1 MKKKIIV
8 AILVVIFLVFGIIR
22 PAISDGPVTPTDLD
36 PPTTTITVTKELK
49 GEIWSVRCDVMDQV
63 SFTAGGGKWKPDIT
77 NWEHATSKEG
87 HRSNHCGNGENWV
100 LFVNEAGVVTG
111 LYQLKSGSTGGTLPS
126 IMYHAPADLAS
137 IPESQLIYDPTI
149 PGDPMTTRL
158 LQVFSP
164 ENVMPFSEVPLQE
177 GTRLFWIS
185 QNGNQV
191 WHHTGILHK
200 TSPRFAITING
211 EPYSLGV
218 GETITINDV
227 EEGLVQVE
235 EIATANYKLQEVQH
249 DDEGHYIIINEIDDP
264 GRPTPT
270 APPIVTTPPVETET
284 PTSPPEETET
294 PTNPPEET
302 ETPSSPPE
310 ETETPTLPIETETIT
325 APPAETETPTAPPI
339 ETETPT
345 VPIETETPTFP
356 PEETETP
363 TVPIETETPTSPPIE
378 TETPTSPP
386 VETETP
392 TSPPEETETP
402 TNPPIETETPTTPI
416 ETETPTE
423 TPTSTPSVVY
433 CAFTIRK
440 IVQNSEYMKNDTVF
454 NFKITGHNLKEP
466 LYIEVTVQKGQ
477 SEGGT
482 KIKNLPIGKYTVE
495 EVNLAHEY
503 TLISDAEITQYITGE
518 DMEFVFTNKHI
529 PPTTATPSEVPTET
543 PTPSPTPTP
552 TPTVTTSP
560 IPSEEPTPSAEPTVT
575 PTPTPKP
582 TISPDLP
589 QEIVEHIVDVMVDE
603 EGKTWYKMDDIIVEV
618 PPNLPQPKQP
628 SPWITFEEYDTAL
641 GGDVMINHVGD
652 CFD

>member
-8 AILVVIFLVFGIIR
+8 AILIVIFLVFGIIR
-22 PAISDGPVTPTDLD
+22 PAISDDPVTPTDLD
-36 PPTTTITVTKELK
+36 PPTTTITVTKELR
-49 GEIWSVRCDVMDQV
+49 GEIWSVRCDVMDQI

-77 NWEHATSKEG
+77 NWEHNTSKEG

-126 IMYHAPADLAS
+126 IMYRAPADLAS

-149 PGDPMTTRL
+149 SGDPMTTRL
-158 LQVFSP
+158 LKVFSP
-164 ENVMPFSEVPLQE
+164 ENVMLFSEVPLQE

-200 TSPRFAITING
+200 TDPRFAIVING

-227 EEGLVQVE
+227 EEGLIQVE
-235 EIATANYKLQEVQH
+235 EIATANYKLQEIQH
-249 DDEGHYIIINEIDDP
+249 DNEGHYIIINEIDDP

-310 ETETPTLPIETETIT
+310 ETETPTLPIETETVT
-325 APPAETETPTAPPI
+325 VPPAETETPTAPP
-339 ETETPT
+339 
-345 VPIETETPTFP
+345 
-356 PEETETP
+356 EETETP
-363 TVPIETETPTSPPIE
+363 TTPI
-378 TETPTSPP
+378 
-386 VETETP
+386 ETETP

-402 TNPPIETETPTTPI
+402 TIPIETETPTSPPIETKTPTAPI

-423 TPTSTPSVVY
+423 TPSVVY

-440 IVQNSEYMKNDTVF
+440 IVQNSEYMKDDTIF

-503 TLISDAEITQYITGE
+503 ILISDTEITQYITGE

-529 PPTTATPSEVPTET
+529 PPTTATPSEVPIET
-543 PTPSPTPTP
+543 PTPSSIPTT

-560 IPSEEPTPSAEPTVT
+560 IPSEEPTPSVEPTAT

-589 QEIVEHIVDVMVDE
+589 QEVVEHIVDVMVDE

-618 PPNLPQPKQP
+618 PQNLPQPKQP

-641 GGDVMINHVGD
+641 GGDVVINHVGD

>member
-8 AILVVIFLVFGIIR
+8 AIIVVIFLVFGIIR

-77 NWEHATSKEG
+77 NWEHNTSKEG

-126 IMYHAPADLAS
+126 IMYRAPADLAS

-149 PGDPMTTRL
+149 SGDPMTTRL
-158 LQVFSP
+158 LKVFSP

-177 GTRLFWIS
+177 GARLFWIS

-200 TSPRFAITING
+200 TDPRFAIVING

-235 EIATANYKLQEVQH
+235 EIATANYKLQEIQH
-249 DDEGHYIIINEIDDP
+249 DDEGHYVIINEIDDP

-302 ETPSSPPE
+302 ETP
-310 ETETPTLPIETETIT
+310 TLPIETETIT
-325 APPAETETPTAPPI
+325 VPPEETETPTAPP
-339 ETETPT
+339 
-345 VPIETETPTFP
+345 V
-356 PEETETP
+356 
-363 TVPIETETPTSPPIE
+363 
-378 TETPTSPP
+378 
-386 VETETP
+386 
-392 TSPPEETETP
+392 
-402 TNPPIETETPTTPI
+402 ETETPTTPI

-423 TPTSTPSVVY
+423 TPSVVY

-440 IVQNSEYMKNDTVF
+440 IVQNSEYMKDDTVF

-466 LYIEVTVQKGQ
+466 LYVEVTVQKGQ

-482 KIKNLPIGKYTVE
+482 KIKNLPIGKYTIE

-503 TLISDAEITQYITGE
+503 ILISDTEITQYITGE
-518 DMEFVFTNKHI
+518 DMEFAFTNKHI

-543 PTPSPTPTP
+543 PTPSPTPTT

-560 IPSEEPTPSAEPTVT
+560 IPSEEPTPSVEPTAT

-589 QEIVEHIVDVMVDE
+589 QEVVEHIVDVMVDE
-603 EGKTWYKMDDIIVEV
+603 EGKTWYKMDDIVVEV

-641 GGDVMINHVGD
+641 GGDVVINHVGD

>member
-8 AILVVIFLVFGIIR
+8 AILIVIFLVFGIIR
-22 PAISDGPVTPTDLD
+22 PAISDDPVTPTDLD
-36 PPTTTITVTKELK
+36 PPTTTITVTKELR

-77 NWEHATSKEG
+77 NWEHNTSKEG

-126 IMYHAPADLAS
+126 IMYRAPADLAS

-149 PGDPMTTRL
+149 SGDPMTTRL
-158 LQVFSP
+158 LKVFSP

-200 TSPRFAITING
+200 TDPRFAIVING

-218 GETITINDV
+218 GETITINDI

-235 EIATANYKLQEVQH
+235 EIATANYKLQEIQH
-249 DDEGHYIIINEIDDP
+249 DNEGHYVIINEIDDP

-302 ETPSSPPE
+302 ETP
-310 ETETPTLPIETETIT
+310 TLPIETETIT
-325 APPAETETPTAPPI
+325 
-339 ETETPT
+339 
-345 VPIETETPTFP
+345 V
-356 PEETETP
+356 
-363 TVPIETETPTSPPIE
+363 
-378 TETPTSPP
+378 PP

-392 TSPPEETETP
+392 TITPEETETP
-402 TNPPIETETPTTPI
+402 TAPI

-423 TPTSTPSVVY
+423 TPSVVY

-440 IVQNSEYMKNDTVF
+440 IVQNSEYMKDDTVF

-466 LYIEVTVQKGQ
+466 LYVEVTVQKGQ

-503 TLISDAEITQYITGE
+503 ILISDTEITQYITGE

-543 PTPSPTPTP
+543 PTPSPTPTT

-560 IPSEEPTPSAEPTVT
+560 IPSEEPTPSVEPTAT

-589 QEIVEHIVDVMVDE
+589 REVVEHIVDVMVDE
-603 EGKTWYKMDDIIVEV
+603 EGKTWYKMDDIIIEV